1 MFYRDQK
8 ATSPIRK
15 RILSLLRATGYVKIQ
30 LGEPPLWRLLDPLG
44 EHQLFLPAM
53 DGGPLI
59 WSVGCS
65 SRRPRSTRSWRDQLA
80 HRPALGR
87 DEPGHRSVSALPQA
101 VLGVKVVER
110 LSRVA

>member
-59 WSVGCS
+59 WSVGL
-65 SRRPRSTRSWRDQLA
+65 QLA
-80 HRPALGR
+80 QAEVDKVLARPAR
-87 DEPGHRSVSALPQA
+87 ASPRAWA
-101 VLGVKVVER
+101 
-110 LSRVA
+110 